1 MPNNHPEDNDTHP
14 EHGRDHGRE
23 HEHEHEEDEAT
34 EPAAAGTAPQLSPDK
49 LAADAASRRKDLPLL
64 QRIAKHFSK
73 DRDTYR
79 ELVINS
85 ETLEKRVALLRNGI
99 LERFELEHRSENR
112 MVGAIFKGRVQNL
125 EAGLKAAFVDIGQP
139 KNAFLHYWDMLP
151 AANDS
156 QVEFIRDNESA
167 EQKQRKA
174 RHQAKDIPQL
184 FPVGSEIVIQVVKD
198 QMGTK
203 GPRSTTNIAIPGRF
217 LVLMPFSGACGVSR
231 KIEDPRERDRLKD
244 ILRNLTIPEGMGVII
259 RTAGEG
265 KQPRWFVRD
274 LHMLLRKWQAIVEK
288 INEPGNR
295 PVLLHRE
302 PGLIE
307 RTVRDFLTEEIDRIL
322 VDNPA
327 EFDAV
332 REAVAEISPRSRAR
346 VALYEDP
353 IPVFERYN
361 IERQI
366 EQLLSRRVPLPS
378 GGEIVIDETE
388 ALTSID
394 VNTGGHRG
402 KDGAKDYIL
411 AANLEAVT
419 EAARQIRLRNL
430 GGLIMIDT
438 IDMKN
443 PKDRKRVFDKMRE
456 EMESDRAKHQILPI
470 SQLGVLQMTRQ
481 RHSESATTTLY
492 TRCPYCA
499 GTGKVKNARTVSV
512 EIQRRLLSVIRKQRE
527 LVGAE
532 REIELNI
539 VLHPLG
545 LDRIVSEDRDFF
557 RDLMKSCKVRLGTKA
572 DPSYHV
578 ENFKILDGAGKE
590 LR

>member
-1 MPNNHPEDNDTHP
+1 MTPNDGSHDDIHDH
-14 EHGRDHGRE
+14 EHGP
-23 HEHEHEEDEAT
+23 DEAP
-34 EPAAAGTAPQLSPDK
+34 PAPTPGAIDSGK
-49 LAADAASRRKDLPLL
+49 LASDAASRRKELPLL
-64 QRIAKHFSK
+64 QRIVKHFSK

-85 ETLEKRVALLRNGI
+85 ETLEKRVALLRNGV
-99 LERFELEHRSENR
+99 LERFELEHRNENR
-112 MVGAIFKGRVQNL
+112 MVGAIFKGKVQNL
-125 EAGLKAAFVDIGQP
+125 EGGLKAAFVDIGQP

-167 EQKQRKA
+167 EQKRMKA

-203 GPRSTTNIAIPGRF
+203 GPRSTTNIALPGRF

-265 KQPRWFVRD
+265 KQARWFVRD
-274 LHMLLRKWQAIVEK
+274 LHLLLRKWQAIVEK
-288 INEPGNR
+288 INTPSSK
-295 PVLLHRE
+295 PVLLHKE
-302 PGLIE
+302 PGLVE

-322 VDNPA
+322 VDSPA
-327 EFDAV
+327 EFEAV
-332 REAVAEISPRSRAR
+332 REAVAEISPRSRSR

-402 KDGAKDYIL
+402 GKDSGKDYIV

-443 PKDRKRVFDKMRE
+443 PKDRRKVFEKLRE

-492 TRCPYCA
+492 TRCPYCQ

-512 EIQRRLLSVIRKQRE
+512 EIQRRLLSVVRKQRE
-527 LVGAE
+527 VVGPD
-532 REIELNI
+532 RELELNI
-539 VLHPLG
+539 VLHPLN
-545 LDRIVSEDRDFF
+545 LDRIVREDGEFF
-557 RDLMKSCKVRLGTKA
+557 RDLMQSCKVRLGTKA